1 MPRGEVA
8 LILMKMELM
17 KKQTIIQVKLLVERV
32 QHLKMGSLLSITLFL

>member
-32 QHLKMGSLLSITLFL
+32 QHLKMGNLLSITLFL